1 MQGAQVG
8 LQGVAGAQAGYGL
21 TNQASANMANMGTQQ
36 LAAQNSI
43 YNTQNQIGGQQQTQQ
58 QNALNQQYQDFLD
71 QKNYPYK
78 QLAFQSDML
87 RGLPLSQASGQMYS
101 APPSMAATA
110 AGLGTAAIGAS
121 KLMAK
126 GGKVKAKKQRPA
138 GLAELAISRMA

>member
-1 MQGAQVG
+1 
-8 LQGVAGAQAGYGL
+8 
-21 TNQASANMANMGTQQ
+21 MGTQQ

-87 RGLPLSQASGQMYS
+87 RGLPLSQSSNQIYS
-101 APPSMAATA
+101 APQSPLTQVAG
-110 AGLGTAAIGAS
+110 AGLVAKGLGAF
-121 KLMAK
+121 AK
-126 GGKVKAKKQRPA
+126 GGKVKVKKQRPA